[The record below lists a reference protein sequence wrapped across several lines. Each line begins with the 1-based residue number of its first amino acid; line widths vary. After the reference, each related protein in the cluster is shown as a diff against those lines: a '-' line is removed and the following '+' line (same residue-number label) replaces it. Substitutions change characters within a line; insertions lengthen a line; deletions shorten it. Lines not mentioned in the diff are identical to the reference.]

1 MRWVAAWCSAQSDV
15 NPRSGQKPLQEN
27 VITGWKSVG
36 PIQPEREICKEDARK
51 GLLESMI
58 NKTAIIQDKKI
69 YLCQIFHFGILSQFL
84 LLYNQLMVI
93 LWAKPSTCSTILTK
107 VGANCSV
114 AWLRMKYWPMAADYE
129 ANFHSENCKL
139 CQYFIDVAQKG

>member
-1 MRWVAAWCSAQSDV
+1 MLHDVAPNLTLILD
-15 NPRSGQKPLQEN
+15 LD
-27 VITGWKSVG
+27 KSRCKKMSSRGEKVLVQFSQRG
-36 PIQPEREICKEDARK
+36 RYAKKTHERVF
-51 GLLESMI
+51 L
-58 NKTAIIQDKKI
+58 KI
-69 YLCQIFHFGILSQFL
+69 YLWQIFHSGILSQFL
-84 LLYNQLMVI
+84 LLYYQLMVI